1 MAGTW
6 ACASC
11 GGENQPEM
19 RFCGHCGTP
28 AGASGS
34 GPETEVTD
42 ALRSFISH
50 QVADRL
56 VESGGD
62 LAEERRLVTA
72 LFADLSGFTPLAD
85 RLDPEELLEVIDP
98 VIKRLTNIVGRYE
111 GYVDK
116 FAGDALLAFFGAPIA
131 HEDDAQR
138 ALMVALEMHQEVA
151 AMIPELPED
160 AGELTLHIGVNSGRV
175 VARVLGTD
183 VRMDYSVLG
192 DAVILAQR
200 LESAAG
206 PGETYVGTTTHMMT
220 ADDFTFESI
229 GELTLKGKA
238 EPVSAWKLIGKKRTW
253 VPTRDNAFVGRAEEL
268 KTMDALLDGLT
279 SGQGAVVSV
288 TGEPGVGKSRFTKE
302 VRRRARDRGARWL
315 TTRCLSYGAGIAY
328 WPLAEMF
335 RSLAGIIPTDPPE
348 KSLERLETSL
358 GEVRFTEG
366 LPYFARLL
374 GLPSPEADRLE
385 PEAYRRELHEMVAR
399 ALVHLASERPIV
411 LAVEDLHWADASS
424 IALTS
429 ELAKLSESIPLMLY
443 ITARS
448 EAFGVLLEIASR
460 ADENLRHAL
469 QLDPMDEDVIAPLI
483 EGLLGGP
490 APAEVV
496 AMVNELAVGNP
507 FFTRE
512 LLRSLQD
519 SGDLK
524 RAAGVWVLAED
535 FTTAS
540 VPPTIEGVLAAR
552 LDMLPRPVASTLQVA
567 AVIGR
572 RVKLPLLRA
581 VDSAPDLAANL
592 DTLVAA
598 ELLDPTPDEEELHFH
613 HALVQDVAYSRLLRR
628 TRKSLH
634 RKVAKEAERLYG
646 SSDDSIDLLARHLH
660 LAEAGDKAIEYLV
673 RAGARAKHLFAND
686 EALIHFGHALDL
698 ARKSKRADELVPDVL
713 LNIADLHELRG
724 NYEDAFALFTE
735 ARDIGGS
742 VFAWRGMAA
751 ALRNQSE
758 YDAALKLIDEAFEA
772 ALAAE
777 ELPLLWLERGW
788 ILARQGR
795 FPDAIDAL
803 QRGLGA
809 STQTPKGVIGE
820 LLVQLTRAETVVGH
834 IQDALAHAEQAMDI
848 FEELDDPK
856 GLVSA
861 YRVSTDP
868 YLSLERLDDASDKLR
883 RGIELAEKIGAAQE
897 LGACLINLGLVELK
911 RGSLDD
917 AIACD
922 ERAVANYDRI
932 GFATGQAFGNG
943 NLAEKLLLAGRHMEA
958 LDTAAKALDLARSIG
973 DLETVADVTK
983 TVAAVR
989 HVQGHISEAAA
1000 TAEES
1005 AELYLQIGAIP
1016 TAVEAL
1022 EMVAEFHTE
1031 AGDEKRARASSA
1043 RALSISTTAQN

>member
-1 MAGTW
+1 MDSWTCG
-6 ACASC
+6 SC
-11 GGENQPEM
+11 GGENQAGM
-19 RFCGHCGTP
+19 GFCGHCGSP
-28 AGASGS
+28 AGKS
-34 GPETEVTD
+34 GPGPDTEVTD

-56 VESGGD
+56 VESGGE

-98 VIKRLTNIVGRYE
+98 VIERLTNIVGRYE

-116 FAGDALLAFFGAPIA
+116 FAGDALLAFFGAPVA

-138 ALMVALEMHQEVA
+138 ALMVALEMHHEVA
-151 AMIPELPED
+151 AMLPELPED
-160 AGELTLHIGVNSGRV
+160 ARDLTLHIGVNSGRV

-206 PGETYVGTTTHMMT
+206 PGETYVGTTTHLMT
-220 ADDFTFESI
+220 TDDFNFESV

-238 EPVSAWKLIGKKRTW
+238 EPVGAWKLTGKKRTW
-253 VPTRDNAFVGRAEEL
+253 VSTRENTFVGRAAEL
-268 KTMDALLDGLT
+268 KMMDAVLDGLA

-302 VRRRARDRGARWL
+302 VRNRARERGAQWL

-335 RSLAGIIPTDPPE
+335 RSLAGIVPTDPPE

-358 GEVRFTEG
+358 GEVRFGEG
-366 LPYFARLL
+366 LAHFARLL
-374 GLPSPEADRLE
+374 GLPAPEADRLE
-385 PEAYRRELHEMVAR
+385 PEAYRRELNEMVAR
-399 ALVHLASERPIV
+399 ALVHLASDRPIV
-411 LAVEDLHWADASS
+411 VAVEDLHWADASS
-424 IALTS
+424 VALTS
-429 ELAKLSESIPLMLY
+429 ELAKLSESIPLMLF
-443 ITARS
+443 ISART

-460 ADENLRHAL
+460 ASETLRHAL
-469 QLDPMDEDVIAPLI
+469 QLDPMDEDAIAPLI
-483 EGLLGGP
+483 QGLLGGP

-496 AMVNELAVGNP
+496 TMVNELAVGNP
-507 FFTRE
+507 FFARE

-519 SGDLK
+519 SGDLR
-524 RAAGVWVLAED
+524 RAADDWVLAEG

-552 LDMLPRPVASTLQVA
+552 LDMLSRPVVSTLQIA

-572 RVKLPLLRA
+572 RIRLPLLRA
-581 VDSAPDLAANL
+581 VDTGPDIAANL
-592 DTLVAA
+592 ESLVAA
-598 ELLDPTPDEEELHFH
+598 ELLDPTPDEDELLFH

-634 RKVAKEAERLYG
+634 RKVAREAEKLYG
-646 SSDDSIDLLARHLH
+646 SSDDSIDLLARHLY
-660 LAEAGDKAIEYLV
+660 LADAGDKAIDYLV
-673 RAGARAKHLFAND
+673 KAGLRAKRLFAND

-698 ARKSKRADELVPDVL
+698 ARKSERAHELVPGVL
-713 LNIADLHELRG
+713 LSIADLHELRG
-724 NYEDAFALFTE
+724 NYDDALTLYTE
-735 ARDIGGS
+735 ARDISGS
-742 VFAWRGMAA
+742 VSAWRGIAA
-751 ALRNQSE
+751 SLRNLSE
-758 YDAALKLIDEAFEA
+758 YDAALKLLDEAFTA
-772 ALAAE
+772 DLAAE

-795 FPDAIDAL
+795 FPDAIEAL
-803 QRGLGA
+803 QQGLGA
-809 STQTPKGVIGE
+809 SPETPKGVIGE

-834 IQDALAHAEQAMDI
+834 IQDALSHAEQAMDI
-848 FEELDDPK
+848 FEELGDLK

-868 YLSLERLDDASDKLR
+868 YLSLQRLDDAADKLK
-883 RGIELAEKIGAAQE
+883 RGIELAERIGAAQE

-911 RGSLDD
+911 RGALDD

-932 GFATGQAFGNG
+932 GFATGQAFGYG
-943 NLAEKLLLAGRHMEA
+943 NLAEKLLFAGRHMEA
-958 LDTAAKALDLARSIG
+958 LDTAAKALELARSIG

-989 HVQGHISEAAA
+989 HVQGHLSEAAA

-1022 EMVAEFHTE
+1022 EMAAEFHTE

-1043 RALSISTTAQN
+1043 RALSISTTAEN

>member
-6 ACASC
+6 TCASC
-11 GGENQPEM
+11 GGENQPGM

-28 AGASGS
+28 ADASDS
-34 GPETEVTD
+34 GPENEVTD
-42 ALRSFISH
+42 ALKSFISH

-56 VESGGD
+56 VEAGGD

-98 VIKRLTNIVGRYE
+98 VIQRLTNIVGRYE

-116 FAGDALLAFFGAPIA
+116 FAGDALLAFFGAPVA

-206 PGETYVGTTTHMMT
+206 PGETYVGSTTHMMT
-220 ADDFTFESI
+220 ADDFLFESV

-238 EPVSAWKLIGKKRTW
+238 EPVNAWKLVGKKRTW
-253 VPTRDNAFVGRAEEL
+253 VATRENTFVGRAAEL
-268 KTMDALLDGLT
+268 KTMDTVLDALS

-302 VRRRARDRGARWL
+302 VRERARARGARWL

-335 RSLAGIIPTDPPE
+335 RSLAGIVPTDPPE

-366 LPYFARLL
+366 LSHFARLL
-374 GLPSPEADRLE
+374 GLPAGEVDRLE
-385 PEAYRRELHEMVAR
+385 PEAFRRELHEMVAR

-443 ITARS
+443 ITART
-448 EAFGVLLEIASR
+448 EAFGVLLDIASR
-460 ADENLRHAL
+460 ADENHRYAL

-490 APAEVV
+490 APSEVV
-496 AMVNELAVGNP
+496 AIVNELAVGNP

-519 SGDLK
+519 SGDLQ
-524 RAAGVWVLAED
+524 RANGSWVLAEG

-552 LDMLPRPVASTLQVA
+552 LDMLPRPVVSTLQVA

-581 VDSAPDLAANL
+581 VDTAPALSSNL
-592 DTLVAA
+592 DALINA
-598 ELLDPTPDEEELHFH
+598 ELLDPTGDEEELHFH
-613 HALVQDVAYSRLLRR
+613 HALVQDVAYARMLRR
-628 TRKSLH
+628 TRRSLH
-634 RKVAKEAERLYG
+634 RKVAREAEKLYG
-646 SSDDSIDLLARHLH
+646 ASDDSIDLLARHLH

-673 RAGARAKHLFAND
+673 RAGTRAKGLFAND

-698 ARKSKRADELVPDVL
+698 ARKSKRADELVPGVL

-724 NYEDAFALFTE
+724 NYEDALALFTE

-742 VFAWRGMAA
+742 VLAWRGMAA

-758 YDAALKLIDEAFEA
+758 YDAALKLLDEAFTA
-772 ALAAE
+772 DLAPE

-788 ILARQGR
+788 VLARQGR
-795 FPDAIDAL
+795 FPDAIEAL
-803 QRGLGA
+803 QQGLQA
-809 STQTPKGVIGE
+809 SPGTPKGVIGE

-834 IQDALAHAEQAMDI
+834 IQDALTHAEQAMEI
-848 FEELDDPK
+848 FEDLGDLK

-861 YRVSTDP
+861 YRVATDP
-868 YLSLERLDDASDKLR
+868 YLSLERLDDAANKLK
-883 RGIELAEKIGAAQE
+883 RGIELAERIGAAQE

-911 RGSLDD
+911 RGALDE

-932 GFATGQAFGNG
+932 GFATGQAFGYG
-943 NLAEKLLLAGRHMEA
+943 NLAEKLLVAGRHMEA
-958 LDTAAKALDLARSIG
+958 LDTAAKALELARSIG

-983 TVAAVR
+983 TVAAAR
-989 HVQGHISEAAA
+989 RVQGHLSEAAE

-1022 EMVAEFHTE
+1022 EMAAEFHAE
-1031 AGDEKRARASSA
+1031 AGDEERARASSA
-1043 RALSISTTAQN
+1043 RALSISTTAEN